1 MGITAQTT
9 VRVQLLCAA
18 LCWSAFLVLAA
29 DSAAQQASS
38 RYEFKVEQAQHR
50 LVRLGYRLGT
60 IDGRLGNQ
68 TVEALRTFQRDQDL
82 PVTGRPSRET
92 LRALE
97 RAAPGPIDQTRLT
110 NQGLVGYLNRR
121 SGKCRQDNPAA
132 ILANTMARGVRLDLR
147 DDKLTVKTSY
157 EVTPYQEA
165 AEALRAVKHAKRYV
179 ITAGTVD
186 MDSIIIDPVDHRPAS
201 PCYRLR
207 LSCLQGESCITEGY
221 ANQRES
227 ISVIFARASPDR
239 EQLLGTWR
247 RLLSRLGAGK
257 PPEPAE
263 QAEQPLGEE
272 ATANRP
278 TAATTPPD

>member
-18 LCWSAFLVLAA
+18 LCWSAFLVLAG

-68 TVEALRTFQRDQDL
+68 TVEALRTFQRDQEL

-121 SGKCRQDNPAA
+121 SGKCRQDNPTA
-132 ILANTMARGVRLDLR
+132 ILANTMARGVRVDLR
-147 DDKLTVKTSY
+147 DHKLTLKTSY
-157 EVTPYQEA
+157 EVTPHQESV
-165 AEALRAVKHAKRYV
+165 ELLRAVKHGKRYI

-186 MDSIIIDPVDHRPAS
+186 MDSIIVDPVDHRPAS

-207 LSCLQGESCITEGY
+207 MSCLQGESCITEGY

-227 ISVIFARASPDR
+227 ISVIFASASQDR
-239 EQLLGTWR
+239 ELLQSTWR
-247 RLLSRLGAGK
+247 RLLSRLGAGEA
-257 PPEPAE
+257 PEPGE

-272 ATANRP
+272 SMANRP
-278 TAATTPPD
+278 TAAPTPPD